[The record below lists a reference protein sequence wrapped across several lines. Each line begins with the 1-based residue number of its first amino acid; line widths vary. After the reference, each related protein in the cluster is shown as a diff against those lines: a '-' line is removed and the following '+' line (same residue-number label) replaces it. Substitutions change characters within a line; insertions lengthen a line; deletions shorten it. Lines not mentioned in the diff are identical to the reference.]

1 MFRTGDIAVRMVPSK
16 EGGVAV
22 GTRCIVK
29 RVLNDREFTLEGLPG
44 VYLQSSFAMDTEMGE
59 NRQVSDLEQ
68 LEQALTIL
76 DNWNRTHP
84 TSQMV
89 SVEAYPA
96 QDGGSLFTTH
106 GFDSNS
112 IGELVGHLVEQG
124 SNEAKA
130 AFLERAAQALR
141 FGV

>member
-1 MFRTGDIAVRMVPSK
+1 MFRKGDIAVRMVPSQ
-16 EGGVAV
+16 EGGIAV

-29 RVLNDREFTLEGLPG
+29 RVLNDREFTLEGMPG
-44 VYLQSSFAMDTEMGE
+44 IYLQSSFQLDTEGE

-68 LEQALTIL
+68 LEQALNIL
-76 DNWNRTHP
+76 DHWNRTHP
-84 TSQMV
+84 TALMV

-112 IGELVGHLVEQG
+112 IGELMGHLLAQG

-141 FGV
+141 FGA